1 MKHTQGKWVVD
12 GHNLTAV
19 IAEQNSDSNHPTYT
33 HICDCNYGY
42 AEPLKHLEINKA
54 NAKLIAAAPALLE
67 ALKLV
72 LSVYPFSNLEQTN
85 AKIKAYEAIK
95 QATE

>member
-1 MKHTQGKWVVD
+1 MKHTQGKWEYAGGDNASCEVNIGD
-12 GHNLTAV
+12 TTASITRSDKNTGIYV
-19 IAEQNSDSNHPTYT
+19 IER
-33 HICDCNYGY
+33 G
-42 AEPLKHLEINKA
+42 EMEA